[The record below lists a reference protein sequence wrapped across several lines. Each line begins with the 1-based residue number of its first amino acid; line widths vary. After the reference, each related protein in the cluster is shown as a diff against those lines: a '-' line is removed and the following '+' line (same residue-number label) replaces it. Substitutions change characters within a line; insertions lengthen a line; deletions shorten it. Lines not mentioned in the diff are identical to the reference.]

1 MTDRKFLF
9 QANKIQ
15 KRKMKPIVYLI
26 VEKGFTVSDEI
37 VNMFKGFV
45 LKKEKAELDHNPI
58 SILNLIRKK
67 WKEEELTNKKG
78 DFLVCLVNQ
87 YFSLYGFKELLKT
100 RTHKDENLEFYDL
113 PKNNYIF
120 ICYSKGKKKI
130 KLSFK
135 IQNDSNNFE
144 EKIDK
149 SIVNQI
155 ETTNIG
161 SDYKNLQ

>member
-9 QANKIQ
+9 QANKIP
-15 KRKMKPIVYLI
+15 KRKIKPVVYLI

-67 WKEEELTNKKG
+67 WKKEELTNKKG

-87 YFSLYGFKELLKT
+87 YFSLYGFKELL
-100 RTHKDENLEFYDL
+100 RINTHKDENLEFYSL
-113 PKNNYIF
+113 PQNNYIF
-120 ICYSKGKKKI
+120 ICYFKGKKKF

-135 IQNDSNNFE
+135 MQNNSNNIE
-144 EKIDK
+144 EELDK

-155 ETTNIG
+155 ETTNID
-161 SDYKNLQ
+161 SEYRNLQ

>member
-9 QANKIQ
+9 QANKIP
-15 KRKMKPIVYLI
+15 KRKIKPVVYLI

-87 YFSLYGFKELLKT
+87 YFSLYGFKELLKI

-130 KLSFK
+130 KFSFK
-135 IQNDSNNFE
+135 MQNDPSNIE
-144 EKIDK
+144 VELDK
-149 SIVNQI
+149 SKVNQI
-155 ETTNIG
+155 ETTNID
-161 SDYKNLQ
+161 SEYRNLQ